1 MVEARSMCRTTQH
14 CFGFPAVLFS
24 KAYLT
29 GCHLTWWDGLH
40 DTGMTPWRVVWRL
53 LFMARPTSQL
63 GVPISKLAFM
73 LASPT
78 SAFTWLSAK
87 RQQTQ
92 NFHSRRTIGTVVRS
106 YYTLRH
112 DEPVRSVRFLFIYF
126 LFFYKFSHG
135 IKFSTVKKVTPGTSI
150 EHLNDQNM
158 FIWNW
163 RKGAGRSSCSRS
175 PTPICRMIK
184 GFHSK
189 SVPSCYPEKSI
200 IFPLYFPSDWLTH

>member
-1 MVEARSMCRTTQH
+1 MRWSAGHGHDSLTRR
-14 CFGFPAVLFS
+14 L
-24 KAYLT
+24 KAPLHGQTYL
-29 GCHLTWWDGLH
+29 
-40 DTGMTPWRVVWRL
+40 
-53 LFMARPTSQL
+53 SQL

-135 IKFSTVKKVTPGTSI
+135 IKFSTVKK
-150 EHLNDQNM
+150 L
-158 FIWNW
+158 
-163 RKGAGRSSCSRS
+163 K
-175 PTPICRMIK
+175 
-184 GFHSK
+184 
-189 SVPSCYPEKSI
+189 
-200 IFPLYFPSDWLTH
+200 